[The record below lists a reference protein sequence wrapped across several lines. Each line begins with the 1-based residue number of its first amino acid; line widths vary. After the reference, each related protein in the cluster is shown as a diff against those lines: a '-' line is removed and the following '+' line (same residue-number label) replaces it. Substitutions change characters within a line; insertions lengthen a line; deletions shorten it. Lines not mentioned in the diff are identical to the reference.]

1 MRNLFVGVLLFIV
14 LGFSNLVFAQSIT
27 LPFECGFEDSLEVAP
42 WSLNYGPNGSK
53 CQDQWMIG
61 NLDFNGGLHS
71 MYISC
76 DTGKT
81 TYYGASPNVV
91 VAYRSFRIDS
101 IPGGKCGV

>member
-14 LGFSNLVFAQSIT
+14 LGFSNFISAQSIT

-42 WSLNYGPNGSK
+42 WKLNHGPNAPR

-61 NLDFNGGLHS
+61 NLDFNGGLKS

-81 TYYGASPNVV
+81 TTYGASPNVIE
-91 VAYRSFRIDS
+91 YHFF
-101 IPGGKCGV
+101 